1 MTKFE
6 DLIPVLSTAD
16 VEFILIGGLAAIAHS
31 SSRATYDVD
40 IVYRRSPDNIE
51 RLCRAL
57 APHSPKLRGAPPGLP
72 FVFDKKT
79 VAFGLNFTL
88 TTALGDL
95 DVFGEIPGGG
105 TYEELLGG
113 TEEREIFGHA
123 CRVVTLDTLLRLK
136 RSTGRAKDLEAT
148 AELEEIKRRQQNG
161 KSS

>member
-6 DLIPVLSTAD
+6 DLLPVLSAGG
-16 VEFILIGGLAAIAHS
+16 VEFILVGGLAAIAHS

-40 IVYRRSPDNIE
+40 IVYRRSQDNIA

-57 APHSPKLRGAPPGLP
+57 APHAPMLRGAPPGLP
-72 FVFDKKT
+72 FVMDEKT

-88 TTALGDL
+88 TTELGDL
-95 DVFGEIPGGG
+95 DLFGEIPGGG
-105 TYEELLGG
+105 TYEELLEG

-148 AELEEIKRRQQNG
+148 AELEEIKKRQQRS
-161 KSS
+161 KV